1 MVHSLHQWVLG
12 GGNYAA
18 GVNAVISNFYSE
30 TIKIIGMKVY
40 EGDTMIGELTDYI
53 GTTIDA
59 NSSFTVSFSVT
70 STIQMP
76 SVLPWIEL
84 IYICNDEE
92 YTKKSTDRATATAIS
107 NVKKN
112 KDNNNTIYSLD
123 GRKLK
128 TIPSHGLYIMNG
140 KKYIAK

>member
-1 MVHSLHQWVLG
+1 
-12 GGNYAA
+12 
-18 GVNAVISNFYSE
+18 
-30 TIKIIGMKVY
+30 
-40 EGDTMIGELTDYI
+40 
-53 GTTIDA
+53 
-59 NSSFTVSFSVT
+59 
-70 STIQMP
+70 MP